1 MTTKKETT
9 KQPVSEKRLFKE
21 LQDLRTTVGHIYK
34 VFDERY
40 DEHRREI
47 KTLKKELEQ
56 PLSPNQEAYL
66 KSWRV
71 MHDPE
76 HKDKT
81 VEQIWGLL
89 NDAPKQDSKPDPKKY
104 MLTDA
109 DWQRVIKEQWLC
121 EFWDAFE
128 KPQPEVFRFIGEL
141 EAKQA
146 NGKFLRRYSHH
157 YNHCRPLNKP
167 GVMQPYFGQ
176 GMPGKAGT
184 KVLVKQRNGLY
195 CIGKALE
202 QDWNIMGCSSDIVSF
217 TILE

>member
-1 MTTKKETT
+1 MK
-9 KQPVSEKRLFKE
+9 KQPVQQTTSEKKLFAEIKE
-21 LQDLRTTVGHIYK
+21 LRKAVEDLTTKVGRIYK

-47 KTLKKELEQ
+47 EALKQTNREVEFLAMHEKMHEAHRAMRNIPTDYLI
-56 PLSPNQEAYL
+56 NQKL
-66 KSWRV
+66 DKPK
-71 MHDPE
+71 PE
-76 HKDKT
+76 DY
-81 VEQIWGLL
+81 V
-89 NDAPKQDSKPDPKKY
+89 
-104 MLTDA
+104 LTDA

-146 NGKFLRRYSHH
+146 NGKFLHRWRE

-176 GMPGKAGT
+176 GMPVKAGT

-217 TILE
+217 MVLE

>member
-9 KQPVSEKRLFKE
+9 KQSSSEKKMFAEIKE
-21 LQDLRTTVGHIYK
+21 MRKAVENLRAKVGHIYK

-47 KTLKKELEQ
+47 EALKLKKELEQ

-81 VEQIWGLL
+81 
-89 NDAPKQDSKPDPKKY
+89 AKQDSKPKPEDY
-104 MLTDA
+104 VLTDA

-176 GMPGKAGT
+176 GMPVKAGT